1 MMVLVSVGATFLVG
15 LSAAVTMVTL
25 LNLVTSRRRPL
36 YSAPENAPKVSV
48 LVPARNEADVSEEK
62 PGRQRVSVLAVR

>member
-25 LNLVTSRRRPL
+25 LNLAASRRRPL
-36 YSAPENAPKVSV
+36 YSAPENAPKVSI
-48 LVPARNEADVSEEK
+48 LVPARNEADASEEK
-62 PGRQRVSVLAVR
+62 PGRQRVSVLAV